1 VRPPVDTAA
10 IRLLIR
16 QKLQDGRLPYNGIP
30 RFWGGPSE
38 AEQCD
43 ACEREVTDQLVMEG
57 LGSSVSGRKSIQMHV
72 DCFALWDEERREA
85 PK

>member
-1 VRPPVDTAA
+1 VGPPVDTAA

-43 ACEREVTDQLVMEG
+43 ACEREITDQLVMEG
-57 LGSSVSGRKSIQMHV
+57 LGSSVSGRQSIQMHV